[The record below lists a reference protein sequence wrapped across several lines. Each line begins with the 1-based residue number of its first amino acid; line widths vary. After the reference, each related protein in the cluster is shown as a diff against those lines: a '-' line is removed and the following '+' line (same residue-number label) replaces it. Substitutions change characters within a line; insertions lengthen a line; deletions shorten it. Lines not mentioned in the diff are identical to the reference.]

1 MVLQP
6 GVLKQGLLQPW
17 VFAARGVTIRGSYNQ
32 GFLPSGFLQPEVL
45 TTSVLKLRVS
55 YN

>member
-17 VFAARGVTIRGSYNQ
+17 VFAAGGVTIRGSYNQ
-32 GFLPSGFLQPEVL
+32 GLLPSVVLQPEVL
-45 TTSVLKLRVS
+45 ITSVLKLGVS
-55 YN
+55 